1 MGPFLYVIYVSPLF
15 DLTEFQAFAD
25 DNQVLDSD
33 KNLVAL
39 INNMERRQEM
49 MAKWLKD
56 SGLMANEEKTEA
68 CLKFTDK
75 QINTYQQQN

>member
-1 MGPFLYVIYVSPLF
+1 
-15 DLTEFQAFAD
+15 
-25 DNQVLDSD
+25 
-33 KNLVAL
+33 
-39 INNMERRQEM
+39 MERRQEM